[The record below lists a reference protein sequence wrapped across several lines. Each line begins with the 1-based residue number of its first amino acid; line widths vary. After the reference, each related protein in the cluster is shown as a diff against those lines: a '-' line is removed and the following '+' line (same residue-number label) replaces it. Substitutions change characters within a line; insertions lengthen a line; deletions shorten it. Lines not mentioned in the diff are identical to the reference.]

1 MFKHILVA
9 LDGSPSSEQALK
21 QALVLAR
28 LTSAS
33 LTALSVEEKLPAYAA
48 TVGEVQDAK
57 QEIDAF
63 FAKVHASAQVQ
74 ARAAGVKL
82 TTVIHAGHAARTIV
96 HFAGEGGFDLIVLGA
111 GGLHGLGSTADK
123 VVEAA
128 PCSVLT
134 VRALPLSVRVSD
146 VMSKQV
152 ATASPAA
159 PLADVV
165 ELLLK
170 RAIKAVPV
178 VEGGRPIGIVTGGD
192 LLRRANL
199 GLRLSVQ
206 RKLPPDDLAEQLHQ
220 LEEKHLTAQ
229 DIMTKPVVTIR
240 SDARVS
246 DAVRLMNEKHLKR
259 LPVVDDR
266 GILVGIISRTDV
278 LAAYVAEPVSEEEIG
293 TTGIQEARTVSDVMF
308 RDVPTV
314 DPEATLDEVLAKIV
328 ATPLRRVVV
337 IDESQRVLGI
347 IVDADLL
354 LKIGVHER
362 ASLFRAL
369 LQRLSL
375 VSAEPVK
382 TAERAADLMSTET
395 FAVSEDTALAEVLR
409 IMLEKHVKRL
419 VVTDAENHL
428 LGMVDRRSLLQVI
441 GSELGN

>member
-1 MFKHILVA
+1 MSSLFEEGYLLRILIGESDRCEGKPLYEWLVLKAREQGLSGATVLRGIMGFGARSRIRTFKIERLSEDLPIIVEIIDTRDKLESFLAHIDSRITDGLVSIEKA
-9 LDGSPSSEQALK
+9 QVHIYRSGASLS
-21 QALVLAR
+21 ALVENIMRKDIVSIA
-28 LTSAS
+28 
-33 LTALSVEEKLPAYAA
+33 PA
-48 TVGEVQDAK
+48 T
-57 QEIDAF
+57 
-63 FAKVHASAQVQ
+63 
-74 ARAAGVKL
+74 
-82 TTVIHAGHAARTIV
+82 
-96 HFAGEGGFDLIVLGA
+96 
-111 GGLHGLGSTADK
+111 
-123 VVEAA
+123 
-128 PCSVLT
+128 
-134 VRALPLSVRVSD
+134 PLSRV
-146 VMSKQV
+146 
-152 ATASPAA
+152 
-159 PLADVV
+159 L
-165 ELLLK
+165 ELMLEHHVKGL
-170 RAIKAVPV
+170 PV

-206 RKLPPDDLAEQLHQ
+206 RKLPPDDLAEQLHR

-240 SDARVS
+240 ADVRVS

-266 GILVGIISRTDV
+266 GILVGIITRTDV
-278 LAAYVAEPVSEEEIG
+278 LAAFVSVPVSEEEIG
-293 TTGIQEARTVSDVMF
+293 IIGVKEARTAGDVMF

-375 VSAEPVK
+375 ASAEPVK
-382 TAERAADLMSTET
+382 TIERAADLMSTET

-428 LGMVDRRSLLQVI
+428 LGMVDRRSLLQII
-441 GSELGN
+441 GSELQS